1 MTMNIDSIYMCPT
14 SLCFSNCLC
23 ISIVLFIFFG
33 RILPHPYNFTPLI
46 AVTLL
51 SSYSLSNKFLAVM
64 IPLVGFWIS
73 DLFMNNYI
81 YAGYFADFT
90 VFNSGMIWTYGAI
103 VLVAF
108 MGSSFLNKISTGK
121 VVLASLSGSTI
132 FYLISN
138 FGVWAFSPMYTKT
151 LTGLVQCYSLALPF
165 YGTSLMGDLI
175 YSTILFGAY
184 KLVFSKN
191 SNFLMSQSKT

>member
-1 MTMNIDSIYMCPT
+1 MKKN
-14 SLCFSNCLC
+14 LLL
-23 ISIVLFIFFG
+23 IVLFVAIIFLG

-51 SSYSLSNKFLAVM
+51 SSYSLSNKFLAII
-64 IPLVGFWIS
+64 IPLIGFLLS
-73 DLFMNNYI
+73 DLFMNNYV

-103 VLVAF
+103 VLVAL
-108 MGSSFLNKISTGK
+108 MGSSFLNKITTGK

-138 FGVWAFSPMYTKT
+138 FGVWAFSPMYAKT
-151 LTGLVQCYSLALPF
+151 FAGVVQCYSLALPF
-165 YGTSLMGDLI
+165 YGTSLMGDLV
-175 YSTILFGAY
+175 YCALLFGAY
-184 KLVFSKN
+184 QFVFFKIPN
-191 SNFLMSQSKT
+191 LLTLQSKT

>member
-1 MTMNIDSIYMCPT
+1 MKKN
-14 SLCFSNCLC
+14 LLL
-23 ISIVLFIFFG
+23 IVLFIAIIFFG
-33 RILPHPYNFTPLI
+33 RVLPHPYNFTPLI

-51 SSYSLSNKFLAVM
+51 SSFSLSNKFLAFM

-90 VFNSGMIWTYGAI
+90 VFNFGMIWTYGAI
-103 VLVAF
+103 VLVAL
-108 MGSSFLNKISTGK
+108 MGSSFLNKISAGK

-138 FGVWAFSPMYTKT
+138 FGVWALSPMYAKT
-151 LTGLVQCYSLALPF
+151 LTGLAQCYSLALPF
-165 YGTSLMGDLI
+165 YGTSLMGDLV
-175 YSTILFGAY
+175 YSAILFGAY
-184 KLVFSKN
+184 QLVFSKN
-191 SNFLMSQSKT
+191 PNFLTSQSKT

>member
-1 MTMNIDSIYMCPT
+1 LKKN
-14 SLCFSNCLC
+14 LLL
-23 ISIVLFIFFG
+23 IVLFVAIIFLG

-51 SSYSLSNKFLAVM
+51 SSYSISNKFLAII
-64 IPLVGFWIS
+64 IPVVGFWLS
-73 DLFMNNYI
+73 DLFMNNHI

-103 VLVAF
+103 VLVAL
-108 MGSSFLNKISTGK
+108 MGSSFLNKITTGK

-138 FGVWAFSPMYTKT
+138 FGVWAFSPMYAKT
-151 LTGLVQCYSLALPF
+151 FAGVVQCYSLALPF
-165 YGTSLMGDLI
+165 YGTSLMGDLV
-175 YSTILFGAY
+175 YCALLFGAY
-184 KLVFSKN
+184 QLVFFKIP
-191 SNFLMSQSKT
+191 NFLILQSKT

>member
-1 MTMNIDSIYMCPT
+1 MKKN
-14 SLCFSNCLC
+14 LLLV
-23 ISIVLFIFFG
+23 VLFIAIIFLG

-51 SSYSLSNKFLAVM
+51 SSYSLSNKFLAIM
-64 IPLVGFWIS
+64 IPLFGFWLS

-90 VFNSGMIWTYGAI
+90 VFNSVMIWTYGAI
-103 VLVAF
+103 ILVALF
-108 MGSSFLNKISTGK
+108 GSSFLNKISAGK

-138 FGVWAFSPMYTKT
+138 FGVWALSPMYAKT
-151 LTGLVQCYSLALPF
+151 LIGLAQCYSLALPF
-165 YGTSLMGDLI
+165 YGTALMGDLV
-175 YSTILFGAY
+175 YSAILFGAY
-184 KLVFSKN
+184 QLVFSKN
-191 SNFLMSQSKT
+191 PNFLTSQSKT

>member
-1 MTMNIDSIYMCPT
+1 LKKN
-14 SLCFSNCLC
+14 LLL
-23 ISIVLFIFFG
+23 IVLFIAIIFLG

-51 SSYSLSNKFLAVM
+51 SSYSLSNKFLAIM
-64 IPLVGFWIS
+64 IPLVGFWLS

-81 YAGYFADFT
+81 YAGYFTDFT

-103 VLVAF
+103 VLVAL
-108 MGSSFLNKISTGK
+108 MGSSFLNKGK

-138 FGVWAFSPMYTKT
+138 FGVWAFSPMYAKT

-165 YGTSLMGDLI
+165 YGTSLMGDLV
-175 YSTILFGAY
+175 YSALLFGAY
-184 KLVFSKN
+184 QLVFSKTP
-191 SNFLMSQSKT
+191 NFLTSQSKT

>member
-1 MTMNIDSIYMCPT
+1 MKKN
-14 SLCFSNCLC
+14 LLL
-23 ISIVLFIFFG
+23 IVLFITIIFLG

-51 SSYSLSNKFLAVM
+51 SSYSLSNKFLAIM

-132 FYLISN
+132 FDLISN
-138 FGVWAFSPMYTKT
+138 FGVWAFSPMYAKT
-151 LTGLVQCYSLALPF
+151 LTGLVQCYSMALPF

-191 SNFLMSQSKT
+191 SNFLISQSKT

>member
-1 MTMNIDSIYMCPT
+1 MKKN
-14 SLCFSNCLC
+14 LLL
-23 ISIVLFIFFG
+23 IVLFIAIIFLG

-51 SSYSLSNKFLAVM
+51 SSYSLSNKFLAIM
-64 IPLVGFWIS
+64 IPLIGFWLS

-90 VFNSGMIWTYGAI
+90 IFNSGMIWTYGAI
-103 VLVAF
+103 VLVAL
-108 MGSSFLNKISTGK
+108 MGSSFLNKISSGK

-138 FGVWAFSPMYTKT
+138 FGVWAFSPMYAKT
-151 LTGLVQCYSLALPF
+151 LIGLVQCYSLALPF
-165 YGTSLMGDLI
+165 YSTSIIGDVV
-175 YSTILFGAY
+175 YSALLFGAY
-184 KLVFSKN
+184 QLVFSKTP
-191 SNFLMSQSKT
+191 NFLTSQSKT

>member
-1 MTMNIDSIYMCPT
+1 MKKN
-14 SLCFSNCLC
+14 LLL
-23 ISIVLFIFFG
+23 IVLFITIIFFG

-51 SSYSLSNKFLAVM
+51 SSYSLSNKFLAII
-64 IPLVGFWIS
+64 IPLIGFWIS

-138 FGVWAFSPMYTKT
+138 FGVWAVSPMYAKT

-191 SNFLMSQSKT
+191 SNFLISQSKT

>member
-1 MTMNIDSIYMCPT
+1 LKKN
-14 SLCFSNCLC
+14 LLL
-23 ISIVLFIFFG
+23 IVLFVAIIFLG

-51 SSYSLSNKFLAVM
+51 SSYSISNKFLAII
-64 IPLVGFWIS
+64 IPVVGFWLS
-73 DLFMNNYI
+73 DLFMNNHI

-103 VLVAF
+103 VLVAL
-108 MGSSFLNKISTGK
+108 MGSSFLNKITTGK

-138 FGVWAFSPMYTKT
+138 FGVWAFSPMYAKT
-151 LTGLVQCYSLALPF
+151 LAGVVQCYSLALPF
-165 YGTSLMGDLI
+165 YGTSLMGDLV
-175 YSTILFGAY
+175 YCALLFGAY
-184 KLVFSKN
+184 QLVFFKIP
-191 SNFLMSQSKT
+191 NFLTLQSKT

>member
-1 MTMNIDSIYMCPT
+1 MKKK
-14 SLCFSNCLC
+14 LLL
-23 ISIVLFIFFG
+23 IVLFIAIIFLG

-51 SSYSLSNKFLAVM
+51 SSYSLSNKLLAIM
-64 IPLVGFWIS
+64 IPLVGFWLS

-138 FGVWAFSPMYTKT
+138 FGVWALSPMYAKT
-151 LTGLVQCYSLALPF
+151 LTGLFQCYSLALPF
-165 YGTSLMGDLI
+165 YGTSLIGDLI
-175 YSTILFGAY
+175 YSAILFGAY
-184 KLVFSKN
+184 QLVFSKT
-191 SNFLMSQSKT
+191 SNFLISQSKT

>member
-1 MTMNIDSIYMCPT
+1 MKKNLLLII
-14 SLCFSNCLC
+14 
-23 ISIVLFIFFG
+23 LFIAIICIG

-51 SSYSLSNKFLAVM
+51 SSHSLSNKFLAIIVP
-64 IPLVGFWIS
+64 IVGFWLS

-81 YAGYFADFT
+81 YAGYFSDFT

-103 VLVAF
+103 ALVAL
-108 MGSSFLNKISTGK
+108 MGSSFLNKISSGK

-138 FGVWAFSPMYTKT
+138 FGVWAFSPMYAKT
-151 LTGLVQCYSLALPF
+151 FAGLVQCYSLALPF
-165 YGTSLMGDLI
+165 YGTSLMGDLV
-175 YSTILFGAY
+175 YSAILFGAY
-184 KLVFSKN
+184 QLVFSKN
-191 SNFLMSQSKT
+191 PNFLTSHSKT